1 MSGRKVIQSMSP
13 LELFLR
19 GPMAQ
24 SALGGA
30 LASAMGDIRM
40 LVELLG
46 DIHRRVCRIENLL
59 INELLTDDTEDNTD
73 VE

>member
-1 MSGRKVIQSMSP
+1 MSDRKVIQPMSP
-13 LELFLR
+13 LDLFLR
-19 GPMAQ
+19 GPVAQ